1 MSKRTKWG
9 VFSLSQYPDQT
20 NRVDALEADMKLFE
34 LAEALGYD
42 TAWLAEHLF
51 STYGIA
57 TSVQVIAASVLQR
70 VKRMRIGSA
79 VCVVPFNHPLRTA
92 ADYALVDCLSRGRL
106 NFGIGRAYQPHE
118 FLGLDIEMSDS
129 REMFNEGIELILKAW
144 TREKFTHEGKF
155 WQIPEAIEM
164 LPKPVQEPHPPVYQA
179 SISPESFDKA
189 AENGWSLQ
197 LAAPFS
203 YRTYREE
210 WIPKLADEIKRYE
223 DNLVKH
229 GYDPSTLERMILL
242 PYYVDRDSTHAHNVL
257 APHVEWFYEKVSS
270 HQLNR
275 QDTAPVKGYEFTMS
289 EGAKSRAMGYLE
301 FDKLAEH
308 DACVVG
314 SPQECVDKIS
324 RMKEAFGLTEVV
336 IWPNLGGMLPTRAEN
351 VVRLTWDEVVP
362 HV

>member
-1 MSKRTKWG
+1 MAKRTKWG

-20 NRVDALEADMKLFE
+20 NRIDALEADMKLFE

-79 VCVVPFNHPLRTA
+79 VCVIPFNHPLRTA
-92 ADYALVDCLSRGRL
+92 ADYALIDCLSRGRL

-118 FLGLDIEMSDS
+118 FVGLGIEMADS

-144 TREKFTHEGKF
+144 TQEKFTHDGKF
-155 WQIPEAIEM
+155 WQVPDELEM
-164 LPKPVQEPHPPVYQA
+164 LPKPVQEPHPPIYQA
-179 SISPESFDKA
+179 TISPESFDQA
-189 AENGWSLQ
+189 AKNGWSLQ

-203 YRTYREE
+203 YRTYREA
-210 WIPKLADEIKRYE
+210 WIPKLSDEIKRYE
-223 DNLVKH
+223 DNLVKYGH
-229 GYDPSTLERMILL
+229 DPSKLERMILL
-242 PYYVDRDSTHAHNVL
+242 PYYTDTSSKRAREVL
-257 APHVEWFYEKVSS
+257 QPHVEWFYNKVAS
-270 HQLNR
+270 HQ
-275 QDTAPVKGYEFTMS
+275 QPGKGGPVKGYELTMA
-289 EGAKSRAMGYLE
+289 EGAKSKAMGYLG
-301 FDKLAEH
+301 FDKLAEF

-314 SPQECVDKIS
+314 GPQECVDKIS

-336 IWPNLGGMLPTRAEN
+336 IWPNLGGMLSSRAEAS
-351 VVRLTWDEVVP
+351 VRLTWEEVVP